1 MQNTQQAYREAGQ
14 SNQAPPKANKALNKN
29 NAQGQA
35 PGAAPKKKG
44 PAEQATLPPPDSTPK

>member
-14 SNQAPPKANKALNKN
+14 SNQAPPKASKALNKT
-29 NAQGQA
+29 NAQGQPA
-35 PGAAPKKKG
+35 PAKKKG